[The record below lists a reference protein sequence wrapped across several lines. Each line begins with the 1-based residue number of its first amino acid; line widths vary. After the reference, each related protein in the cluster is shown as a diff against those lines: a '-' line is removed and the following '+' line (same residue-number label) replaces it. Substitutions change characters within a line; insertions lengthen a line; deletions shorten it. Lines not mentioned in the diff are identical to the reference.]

1 MGTTP
6 PATDWKQPVRSTAR
20 GNPVLAGTIT
30 VLGLA
35 ITAALAVTGPADG
48 AVTGTGPLEPP
59 LGACTGPACPG
70 TYPPP
75 NNGDFAGRDAS
86 INVFVGANYRVQG
99 RAAEVEGKVV
109 TLGDLTVDKNG
120 GGAFNM
126 AVVGVGSRVPP
137 PDGTDFVVV
146 GGTTDVLSGDTVYV
160 GGSDSMTTAYGDFRH
175 GGPLTGTVTVAAPG
189 RTVHDPDAA
198 VPYRHLR
205 TVIEERSHCAA
216 EAKATGTV
224 TISPSDATFHG
235 DGTSTLQVFDVPGDL
250 GAVGHQIGLNFTGI
264 PAGAT
269 VLVNF
274 LSEHPVIS
282 TYTGTGLPGD
292 QVTGL
297 RPKLMWNFPT
307 ASTALIT
314 GGAQFQGSILA
325 GNPAGVTTLS
335 SPGMNGRVYL
345 AGGLVQEGAGGYEL
359 HAYDFTGDLPL
370 CGVKPEPSESV
381 TPTVKPTGSG
391 SAHPS
396 GSVTPE
402 PSHSHHRPEPSR
414 SPGGELAN
422 TGADGSGG
430 LLVALPVVGLLLTGA
445 GVLWLGRRRGS
456 HS

>member
-1 MGTTP
+1 M
-6 PATDWKQPVRSTAR
+6 
-20 GNPVLAGTIT
+20 AGTIT

-35 ITAALAVTGPADG
+35 VTAALAVTGSAAG

-86 INVFVGANYRVQG
+86 INVFVGADYRVRG

-109 TLGDLTVDKNG
+109 TLGGLTVDKSG

-146 GGTTDVLSGDTVYV
+146 GGAVDAVPGNTVYV
-160 GGSDSMTTAYGDFRH
+160 GGSDSTTTAYGDLRH
-175 GGPLTGTVTVAAPG
+175 GGSLTGTVNVAAPG
-189 RTVHDPDAA
+189 RAVRDAA
-198 VPYRHLR
+198 AAAPYRHLR
-205 TVIEERSHCAA
+205 RVIEERSHCAA
-216 EAKATGTV
+216 EAEATGTV
-224 TISPSDATFHG
+224 TVSPSEATFAG
-235 DGTSTLQVFDVPGDL
+235 DGSSALQVFDVTGDL
-250 GAVGHQIGLNFTGI
+250 GTVGHQIGLNFTGI

-269 VLVNF
+269 VLVN
-274 LSEHPVIS
+274 LRSEHPVIN

-292 QVTGL
+292 QLTEL

-307 ASTALIT
+307 AATVHIT
-314 GGAQFQGSILA
+314 GGAQFQGSVLA
-325 GNPAGVTTLS
+325 GNPNGVTTLS
-335 SPGMNGRVYL
+335 SPGMNGRIYL
-345 AGGLVQEGAGGYEL
+345 AGGLVQEGVGGYEL

-381 TPTVKPTGSG
+381 TPTVKPSGST

-396 GSVTPE
+396 ESVTPK
-402 PSHSHHRPEPSR
+402 PSHSHHRPEPSGSR

-422 TGADGSGG
+422 TGADDSGG
-430 LLVALPVVGLLLTGA
+430 LLVAVPVAGLLLTGA